1 MLGSLSKNKPLYYIH
16 TIVMLAI
23 FFAFYA
29 FVPAVP
35 PLTPLGIKVL
45 GVFFAMLYGWL
56 FCDVVWPSLFG
67 LVLLA
72 VCGYDTVDNVL
83 LSAFG
88 NSTVILIFLFCAVT
102 AILSSAGVAEYIAN
116 KLVSLK
122 IVQGRPYVLTLMLL
136 VVMII
141 LNLLLSATP
150 AFIMMVPLIKE
161 VAKRYGFKP
170 GDKWPIYMIV
180 SSNWVGCVAYQLL
193 PFKAGPAMVFGS
205 YTELSGISNINYI
218 AYIACVASML
228 VATIAIAILF
238 CRFFVKPDVSLIQN
252 NTTDFKN
259 EEKLTDL
266 QKYVL
271 ISFIV
276 LLIIMLWPNVAPADW
291 AVTQLL
297 KTISTNGILLIYIAL
312 YVFLNFKNGINFKT
326 VMSRD
331 MAWPA
336 LSLVASA
343 LTIAGAFKDESTGI
357 ITWISEIVTPIV
369 EGKSIFLFVLIIM
382 LLSTIMTNVANNMAT
397 LAIFTPLAYTVSTSI
412 GATDIQ
418 IQAIMLCVLM
428 TGAIGLATPPA
439 SSTTAYMA
447 GEKEWIPGNNVMKY
461 GCIFCFFN
469 IIIVYVFGFLL
480 GSVIM

>member
-1 MLGSLSKNKPLYYIH
+1 MLMTLSKNKTSYYIH

-23 FFAFYA
+23 IAIFYL
-29 FVPAVP
+29 FVPAVS

-45 GVFFAMLYGWL
+45 GVFCAMLYGWL

-67 LVLLA
+67 LVMLG
-72 VCGYDTVDNVL
+72 VCGYDSIDNVL

-102 AILSSAGVAEYIAN
+102 AILSSAGVADYIAN

-122 IVQGRPYVLTLMLL
+122 YVQGRPYALTFMLL
-136 VVMII
+136 IVMIV

-161 VAKRYGFKP
+161 VSKRYGFKP
-170 GDKWPIYMIV
+170 GDKWPLYMIV
-180 SSNWVGCVAYQLL
+180 SANWVGCVAYQLL

-205 YTELSGISNINYI
+205 YSSLSGDTNINYV
-218 AYIACVASML
+218 AYIVCVAAML
-228 VATIAIAILF
+228 IATIVTVLLF
-238 CRFFVKPDVSLIQN
+238 CKLVVKPDVSPIKNSVEKFEN
-252 NTTDFKN
+252 ND
-259 EEKLTDL
+259 KLTGL

-276 LLIIMLWPNVAPADW
+276 LLVIMLLPNVAPADW
-291 AVTQLL
+291 GLTVFL
-297 KTISTNGILLIYIAL
+297 KTIGTNGILMLYIAL
-312 YVFLNFKNGINFKT
+312 YVFFNFKDGIGFK
-326 VMSRD
+326 VIMSRD

-357 ITWISEIVTPIV
+357 IAWIGQIVAPIV
-369 EGKSIFLFVLIIM
+369 EGKSAVVFILIII
-382 LLSTIMTNVANNMAT
+382 LLTTIMTNIANNMAT
-397 LAIFTPLAYTVSTSI
+397 LAIFTPLAYTVGIST
-412 GATDIQ
+412 GANIQ
-418 IQAIMLCVLM
+418 MLAVMLCVLM

-447 GEKEWIPGNNVMKY
+447 GEKEWVPGNSVFKY
-461 GCIFCFFN
+461 GVIFCIFN
-469 IIIVYVFGFLL
+469 MIIVFVFGFGL
-480 GSVIM
+480 GSILF